1 MNPLRVSLLLALR
14 TYRIL
19 VSPVKNAV
27 LGIHGACR
35 FYPTCSAY
43 AEEAVQRHGVVCG
56 VALATRRI
64 CRCHPWGG
72 SGIDRVP
79 ETVRII
85 S

>member
-1 MNPLRVSLLLALR
+1 MNPLRVSLLLVLR
-14 TYRIL
+14 TYRMV
-19 VSPVKNAV
+19 VSPVKNVV

>member
-1 MNPLRVSLLLALR
+1 MNPLRVSLLLVLR

-19 VSPVKNAV
+19 VSPVKNVV

>member
-1 MNPLRVSLLLALR
+1 MNPLRVSLLLVLR

-19 VSPVKNAV
+19 VSPVKNVV

-56 VALATRRI
+56 VALAARRI